1 MLRQREDLHGL
12 NAELR
17 EVFDR
22 SEWARAEE
30 QVVHASLGAT
40 HRAVKLLLS
49 SGAWLL
55 TATSTHAAIL
65 VRGH

>member
-1 MLRQREDLHGL
+1 MLRQREDLNGL

-30 QVVHASLGAT
+30 QAVHASLGAT
-40 HRAVKLLLS
+40 HRAVRLLLS
-49 SGAWLL
+49 SGARPL
-55 TATSTHAAIL
+55 TATGMHASII
-65 VRGH
+65 VRRH